1 MRRRAPR
8 ICPNHGARSIVG
20 ALDDLL
26 SVQATDI
33 ALTQATFRRSHLP
46 ERDAFAAADAELKR
60 ATTQRDAVATEIDAL
75 ESEIASLETA
85 SHDLDEQVAR
95 LEKQLKTV
103 IAPREAEALQH
114 EIAERKTQRS
124 AHDDRE
130 LELMEQLEAKRSSL
144 EELKREIGSLAGRR
158 DDAARTLKAAIA
170 VVDADIARLGEQR
183 SAQSLVVPAQ
193 LLETYERKRKARPD
207 GAVAKL
213 TGPTCGSCHMDLART
228 EIDALRALPEGEH
241 PECPQCGCFIV
252 L

>member
-1 MRRRAPR
+1 MRHWSSGFG
-8 ICPNHGARSIVG
+8 PNHGARSIVG

-33 ALTQATFRRSHLP
+33 ALTQATFRRAHLP
-46 ERDAFAAADAELKR
+46 ERDAFVAADAELKR
-60 ATTQRDAVATEIDAL
+60 ITAQRDAVNTEIGAL

-85 SHDLDEQVAR
+85 SHDIDEHVVR

-114 EIAERKTQRS
+114 EIAERKNQRS

-130 LELMEQLEAKRSSL
+130 LELMEQLETKRASL
-144 EELKREIGSLAGRR
+144 EELEREMGLLTGRR

-207 GAVAKL
+207 GAVATL

>member
-1 MRRRAPR
+1 M
-8 ICPNHGARSIVG
+8 G

-26 SVQATDI
+26 SVQTTDI
-33 ALTQATFRRSHLP
+33 EIAQATFQLNNLAEKARAVAAENAVRAATT
-46 ERDAFAAADAELKR
+46 ERDALVAR
-60 ATTQRDAVATEIDAL
+60 TTQI
-75 ESEIASLETA
+75 ESEIAEIEARS
-85 SHDLDEQVAR
+85 QVLAREIAR
-95 LEKQLKTV
+95 LEAQLKTV

>member
-1 MRRRAPR
+1 MRHRLATL
-8 ICPNHGARSIVG
+8 GADDGAGSIVG

-33 ALTQATFRRSHLP
+33 ALTQANFTLSHLP
-46 ERDAFAAADAELKR
+46 ERDTFAHCDAALREATSRRD
-60 ATTQRDAVATEIDAL
+60 ATTGECAAL
-75 ESEIASLETA
+75 EAEIAALEHS

-114 EIAERKTQRS
+114 EIAERRSQRS
-124 AHDDRE
+124 THDDRE
-130 LELMEQLEAKRSSL
+130 LELMELVEGKRASL
-144 EELKREIGSLAGRR
+144 EGLADEIATLTQRR
-158 DDAARTLKAAIA
+158 DDAARALKAAKTT
-170 VVDADIARLGEQR
+170 VELEIARLGEQR
-183 SAQSLVVPAQ
+183 SAQCLVVPGV
-193 LLETYERKRKARPD
+193 LLDAYERKRKARPN
-207 GAVAKL
+207 GAIAKL

-228 EIDALRALPEGEH
+228 EIDALHSLPEGEH